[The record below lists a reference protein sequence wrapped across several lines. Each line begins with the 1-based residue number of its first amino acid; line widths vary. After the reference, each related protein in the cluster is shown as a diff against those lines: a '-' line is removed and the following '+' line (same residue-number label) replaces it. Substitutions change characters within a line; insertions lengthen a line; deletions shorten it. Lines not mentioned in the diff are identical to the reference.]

1 MKRLRNHLGA
11 CAVGAALVLASL
23 PSGSAAAASRTALAP
38 RVTTPADG
46 SKDATFTPA
55 SLDGGVSKIL
65 VQPDGKIL
73 IKSGYG
79 GFTGGLKRL
88 NADGTLDDTFTSAYT
103 SGPAITTMALQADGK
118 ILLGVNTVTDLNN
131 YGTKGIVRLNTDGTE
146 DTAFAAAATAVNQP
160 TCNSSTPCSAA
171 SEIKVQIDGKILISV
186 SRNPGP
192 LAIRLNADGSTD
204 GTFAIPS
211 GTLGSPGYESMPR
224 SYELQADGK
233 ILIGGSFSP
242 KIKRLNSDGTVDTGF
257 TFVNPEGFYG
267 GLLKALPN
275 GKILYSN
282 GDSTIARLNYD
293 GSADDSFTSPTLTGV
308 GYNAPIVVQAD
319 GKILIGTS
327 SSLVRLNADGTIDD
341 TFTAPTATGN
351 SQTYGLQADGKIVV
365 TADGNPDHII
375 RLNNTG
381 PTSSD
386 GAVDTTFTPPTL
398 DGPVNS
404 TAIQTDG
411 KTLIGGNFAGYLK
424 RLNADGTVDADF
436 AGNLPSIE
444 GSVNAIAVQVDGKI
458 LIGLEDSITLKRLNA
473 DGTVDTDF
481 AGNVPALDGQVNA
494 IAVQADGKILIGG
507 TMATRVKR
515 LNTDGTEETSF
526 TGNLPTFD
534 GEGLGEIALQADG
547 KILIGGA
554 FAGFLKRL
562 NSDGTEDTSFAGN
575 LPTLDGCCVDAIAV
589 QADGKILIGG
599 GFTGKVKRL
608 NYDGTND
615 DGFAPTVSADWV
627 DAIAV
632 QADGKILIGGP
643 ITGYLVRLNADGTT
657 DASLPA
663 RPVQLAPAAYR
674 AGRIQ
679 PSAFTPPTLSSPV
692 FSIVV
697 LRDGRILIG
706 GGEGSSGILLRL
718 GAGAGG
724 DSGGGGGDLPPTGA
738 DTTVFVVLAVML
750 LAAGTVLVTTR
761 RRVATVK

>member
-23 PSGSAAAASRTALAP
+23 PAATASATTRTALAP
-38 RVTTPADG
+38 RDATPADG

-55 SLDGGVSKIL
+55 TLDGGVSKIL

-73 IKSGYG
+73 IKSGNG

-88 NADGTLDDTFTSAYT
+88 NADGTLDGTFTSAYT
-103 SGPAITTMALQADGK
+103 SGPAITTLALQADGK

-211 GTLGSPGYESMPR
+211 GTLGIPGYASMPR

-233 ILIGGSFSP
+233 ILIGGNFSP

-282 GDSTIARLNYD
+282 GASTIARLNYD
-293 GSADDSFTSPTLTGV
+293 GSADDSFTSATLTGV

-341 TFTAPTATGN
+341 TFTSPTATGN
-351 SQTYGLQADGKIVV
+351 SQTYGLQANGKIVV

-375 RLNNTG
+375 RLNNIG

-386 GAVDTTFTPPTL
+386 GAVDTTFIPPTL

-404 TAIQTDG
+404 TAIQADG
-411 KTLIGGNFAGYLK
+411 KVLIGGNFAGYLK
-424 RLNADGTVDADF
+424 RLNADGTVDTDF

-444 GSVNAIAVQVDGKI
+444 GRVNAIAVQADGKI

-494 IAVQADGKILIGG
+494 IAVQADGKIL
-507 TMATRVKR
+507 
-515 LNTDGTEETSF
+515 
-526 TGNLPTFD
+526 
-534 GEGLGEIALQADG
+534 
-547 KILIGGA
+547 
-554 FAGFLKRL
+554 
-562 NSDGTEDTSFAGN
+562 
-575 LPTLDGCCVDAIAV
+575 
-589 QADGKILIGG
+589 
-599 GFTGKVKRL
+599 
-608 NYDGTND
+608 
-615 DGFAPTVSADWV
+615 
-627 DAIAV
+627 
-632 QADGKILIGGP
+632 
-643 ITGYLVRLNADGTT
+643 
-657 DASLPA
+657 
-663 RPVQLAPAAYR
+663 
-674 AGRIQ
+674 
-679 PSAFTPPTLSSPV
+679 
-692 FSIVV
+692 
-697 LRDGRILIG
+697 
-706 GGEGSSGILLRL
+706 
-718 GAGAGG
+718 
-724 DSGGGGGDLPPTGA
+724 
-738 DTTVFVVLAVML
+738 
-750 LAAGTVLVTTR
+750 
-761 RRVATVK
+761 